1 MNRVQ
6 IRVVFD
12 RKKTASSKKRGL
24 VQIEVRFENKRKF
37 VTTGI
42 KLYKNQF
49 KTGRI
54 VNIDDAD
61 RLNKKITEQ
70 INEINEFV
78 DRLDQ
83 NKQKFSLDY
92 LDHIND
98 VYVGGSFVE
107 FMEKRISER
116 PTCVSTQKQHYKV
129 LNFLKNE
136 YPHLTFFS
144 DLTYPNITLL
154 DEYLKKR
161 KVDGHLMRQTTI
173 HTYHKV
179 IKLYINEAIKFEK
192 MQDNPY
198 RKFHDSLGTPRERT
212 ILSLEE
218 IGLIRN
224 YKTLSSLERK
234 ARDLFIVQCYTGL
247 SYSDLINVNFA
258 KAERNGDDIILK
270 DERIKTGVTFFAAL
284 LPPVI
289 EVLDRYDYQLP
300 HLAYDVYNRTLKLV
314 ASSAG
319 VKKHVSTHIG
329 RHTFATTIALGSGLP
344 IEVVSKMLG
353 HRNIKTTQIYAKIMP
368 KTVLEGFQKIKKVI

>member
-1 MNRVQ
+1 MNKVQ

-12 RKKTASSKKRGL
+12 RKKTASSKKKGL

-37 VTTGI
+37 ISTGI

-70 INEINEFV
+70 IKEINDLI

-98 VYVGGSFVE
+98 VYIGCSFIE

-116 PTCVSTQKQHYKV
+116 PTCISTQKQHHKV

-161 KVDGHLMRQTTI
+161 KVDGHLMMQTTI

-212 ILSLEE
+212 VLSLQE
-218 IGLIRN
+218 INLIRN
-224 YKTLSSLERK
+224 YKTLSSLEKK

-247 SYSDLINVNFA
+247 SYSDLMNVDFT
-258 KAERNGDDIILK
+258 KAERYGEDYILK
-270 DERIKTGVTFFAAL
+270 DERLKTGVTFFAAL

-289 EVLDRYDYQLP
+289 EILDRYDYQLP
-300 HLAYDVYNRTLKLV
+300 HLAYDVYNRTLKFV
-314 ASSAG
+314 ASAAG
-319 VKKHVSTHIG
+319 IKKHVSTHIG

-368 KTVLEGFQKIKKVI
+368 KTVLDGFQKIKDVI

>member
-24 VQIEVRFENKRKF
+24 VQLEVRFEKQRKF
-37 VTTGI
+37 ITTGI
-42 KLYKNQF
+42 KLYRNQF

-54 VNIDDAD
+54 VNTDDAE
-61 RLNKKITEQ
+61 RLNRKITEQ
-70 INEINEFV
+70 IKEIEELV

-83 NKQKFSLDY
+83 NKQKFSFFY
-92 LDHIND
+92 LEHIND
-98 VYVGGSFVE
+98 MYIGDSFVE
-107 FMEKRISER
+107 FMERRISER
-116 PTCVSTQKQHYKV
+116 PTCASTQKQHYKV

-136 YPHLTFFS
+136 YTHLTFFS
-144 DLTYPNITLL
+144 DLTYQNISLL

-161 KVDGHLMRQTTI
+161 KVSGHPMMQTTI

-198 RKFHDSLGTPRERT
+198 RKFRDSLGIPKERT
-212 ILSLEE
+212 VLSLQE
-218 IGLIRN
+218 IESIRK

-247 SYSDLINVNFA
+247 SYSDLMNVDFTRAEQHGDNF
-258 KAERNGDDIILK
+258 ILK
-270 DERIKTGVTFFAAL
+270 DERLKTGVTFFAAL

-289 EVLDRYDYQLP
+289 EILDRYDFQLP

-314 ASSAG
+314 AASVG
-319 VKKHVSTHIG
+319 IRKHVSTHIG
-329 RHTFATTIALGSGLP
+329 RHTFATTIALGAGLP
-344 IEVVSKMLG
+344 IEVVAKMLG

-368 KTVLEGFQKIKKVI
+368 ETVLEGFQKIKRVI

>member
-61 RLNKKITEQ
+61 RLNKKVTEQ
-70 INEINEFV
+70 INEINELV

-98 VYVGGSFVE
+98 VYIGGSFVE

-161 KVDGHLMRQTTI
+161 KVDGHLMMQTTI

-212 ILSLEE
+212 VLSLQE
-218 IGLIRN
+218 IDLIRN

-247 SYSDLINVNFA
+247 SYSDLMNVDFT
-258 KAERNGDDIILK
+258 KAERHGEDFILK
-270 DERIKTGVTFFAAL
+270 DERLKTGVTFFAAL

-319 VKKHVSTHIG
+319 VKKHISTH
-329 RHTFATTIALGSGLP
+329 A
-344 IEVVSKMLG
+344 
-353 HRNIKTTQIYAKIMP
+353 AKHNQFSI
-368 KTVLEGFQKIKKVI
+368 